1 MTQQGGDAIASTAS
15 PIQRDRNE
23 RTELSLG
30 HCAQTEQRHLRHL
43 RTAQLLL
50 NRKVTDLRPVA
61 MYDDHAPAG
70 VEQRADWSGHRR
82 GVLTLL
88 VIGPALT
95 LGNECV
101 SPEGDYRGPGHDP
114 SLRWTICRLSQPA

>member
-1 MTQQGGDAIASTAS
+1 MD
-15 PIQRDRNE
+15 N
-23 RTELSLG
+23 
-30 HCAQTEQRHLRHL
+30 
-43 RTAQLLL
+43 
-50 NRKVTDLRPVA
+50 
-61 MYDDHAPAG
+61 DHAPAG

-114 SLRWTICRLSQPA
+114 SLRWTISRFNRRSRAKCLAYGDYER